1 MNVIIKKKKN
11 VLYILAEEKL
21 KDRLALAA
29 REKLAQATKEKQ
41 LQAERKR
48 KAALFINMLKSS
60 NQLLPHS
67 NNSENA
73 EGDHLEIGELFL
85 YIILLTIL
93 SISFIIISTTHN
105 SFCKL
110 K

>member
-1 MNVIIKKKKN
+1 MD
-11 VLYILAEEKL
+11 LSLSFSAEEKL

-60 NQLLPHS
+60 NQLVPNV
-67 NNSENA
+67 NNSENTD
-73 EGDHLEIGELFL
+73 GDHLEVGELFL
-85 YIILLTIL
+85 VV
-93 SISFIIISTTHN
+93 
-105 SFCKL
+105 
-110 K
+110 